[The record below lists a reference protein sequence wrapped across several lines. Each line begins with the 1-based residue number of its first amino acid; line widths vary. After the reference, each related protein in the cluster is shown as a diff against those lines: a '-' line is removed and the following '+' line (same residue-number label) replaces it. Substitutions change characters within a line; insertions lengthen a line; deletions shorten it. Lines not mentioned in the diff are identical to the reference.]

1 MLQCEDGT
9 TIGPQEGARCSFMA
23 GAEEMLIT
31 LGQKL
36 NVNENASEE
45 VSFKLKK
52 IN

>member
-1 MLQCEDGT
+1 MLQSEDGT

-31 LGQKL
+31 FGQKL

-45 VSFKLKK
+45 VSLS
-52 IN
+52 